1 MGDFAA
7 VYAKWVNDRDAIW
20 GLTHVGPRN
29 HLLDGVKVGES
40 ICCHGGGV
48 TRRRFGLLSKF
59 LDDLLLYVK
68 LHRAYTS
75 NNIATTSHFTAAMR
89 VRS

>member
-40 ICCHGGGV
+40 ICCHGGGGDKKAIWPFVKIFGRPV
-48 TRRRFGLLSKF
+48 TVCK
-59 LDDLLLYVK
+59 
-68 LHRAYTS
+68 
-75 NNIATTSHFTAAMR
+75 TTQSIY
-89 VRS
+89 